1 MTNKANLKRTFAF
14 LKDANLFN
22 GGYGKMGFKESL
34 TRLEQKRIY
43 KDAERHPRKK
53 TRKNN

>member
-1 MTNKANLKRTFAF
+1 MTRKSDLKRTFAF

-22 GGYGKMGFKESL
+22 GGYGKMGLKQALS
-34 TRLEQKRIY
+34 RMEQRRTY

-53 TRKNN
+53 NKQKR

>member
-1 MTNKANLKRTFAF
+1 MARKSDLKRTFAF

-22 GGYGKMGFKESL
+22 GGYGKMGLKEAL
-34 TRLEQKRIY
+34 TRMEQKRLY

-53 TRKNN
+53 ATKK